1 MRLLWMFSL
10 EKLPVIKSKC
20 IIAFMNDALND
31 ADFER
36 FRKIIYDESGITFS
50 ATNRPILDS
59 RIKEILREKKIETAS
74 EYYALILRD
83 HEEMKKMLDSV
94 TTNLTRFFR
103 NQPHFDAL
111 EKYVIPHILEEKRKN
126 GDRTIRVWSAGC
138 STGEEPYTIAMILKR
153 ILPLGFTFS
162 VTASDISLK
171 SLMVAQ
177 QGFYAANK
185 VDGIPPDYLAQFF
198 TKKENGYQISKEIM
212 NCVKFDY
219 HNLKNDSGM
228 RNIDVVFCRNVMIY
242 FDEPAQL
249 YVLNRFWN
257 SMARH
262 SYLFIGHSESLFGMD
277 TKFEFLK
284 TDWACLYQKNI

>member
-1 MRLLWMFSL
+1 
-10 EKLPVIKSKC
+10 
-20 IIAFMNDALND
+20 MNDALND
-31 ADFER
+31 ADFEK
-36 FRKIIYDESGITFS
+36 FRKTIYDESGITFS
-50 ATNRPILDS
+50 ATKRPILDS
-59 RIKEILREKKIETAS
+59 RIKEILREKKIGTAA
-74 EYYALILRD
+74 EYYSLILKD

-103 NQPHFDAL
+103 NQPHFDAF
-111 EKYVIPHILEEKRKN
+111 EKYVIPHVLEEKRKT
-126 GDRTIRVWSAGC
+126 GDKTIRVWSAGC

-153 ILPLGFTFS
+153 ILPLGYNFS

-177 QGFYAANK
+177 QGFYAENK
-185 VDGIPPDYLAQFF
+185 VDGVPPDYLSQFF
-198 TKKENGYQISKEIM
+198 TKKEKGYQINKEIM
-212 NCVKFDY
+212 DSVKFDY

-249 YVLNRFWN
+249 VVLDRFWN
-257 SMARH
+257 SMAKH
-262 SYLFIGHSESLFGMD
+262 SYLFIGHSESLFGMR

-284 TDWACLYQKNI
+284 TDWACLYQKNS

>member
-1 MRLLWMFSL
+1 MLVRESD
-10 EKLPVIKSKC
+10 C
-20 IIAFMNDALND
+20 IIACMNDALND
-31 ADFER
+31 VDFEN
-36 FRKIIYDESGITFS
+36 FRKVIYDESGITFS

-59 RIKEILREKKIETAS
+59 RIKEILREKKIETAA
-74 EYYALILRD
+74 EYYVIILKD

-103 NQPHFDAL
+103 NQPHFDAF
-111 EKYVIPHILEEKRKN
+111 EKYVIPHILEEKRKTGN
-126 GDRTIRVWSAGC
+126 KTIRVWSAGC
-138 STGEEPYTIAMILKR
+138 STGEEPYTIAMILKKN
-153 ILPLGFTFS
+153 LPMGYNFT

-177 QGFYAANK
+177 QGFYTENK
-185 VDGIPPDYLAQFF
+185 VDGVPPDYLAHFF

-212 NCVKFDY
+212 NSVKFDY
-219 HNLKNDSGM
+219 HNLKNDSGVH
-228 RNIDVVFCRNVMIY
+228 NIDVVFCRNVMIY

-249 YVLNRFWN
+249 AVLDRFWN

-262 SYLFIGHSESLFGMD
+262 SYLFIGHSESLFGMN